1 MQAHFMVI
9 FSWQSFFNILWPSE
23 SADIVAL
30 GEPQYQMDYVIHTID
45 RRNTAVMDI
54 LYLFTESSAIKTLKS
69 LEIHSNKNWKL
80 P

>member
-9 FSWQSFFNILWPSE
+9 FSWQSFFNILWPLE

-30 GEPQYQMDYVIHTID
+30 GEPQYQMDYVVHTID

-54 LYLFTESSAIKTLKS
+54 LYLFTESSAIKTLKCLKS
-69 LEIHSNKNWKL
+69 TLIKTAL
-80 P
+80 V